1 MATDGRKLFIYGV
14 DQNLQNVEL
23 RVNIVSL
30 VLTVEWFSITAIFKF
45 KGGN

>member
-23 RVNIVSL
+23 QVTIASL
-30 VLTVEWFSITAIFKF
+30 VLTAEWFSITAIFKF